1 MNARPEYDFKT
12 IGKNLRRL
20 RIENNMTVEEVRE
33 YMQLGTVQ
41 SVYKWERGDGLPQA
55 DSLLALMQL
64 YGENRID
71 KITEEGNELSS
82 STFLTRLL
90 NFALND
96 KSSWLV

>member
-82 STFLTRLL
+82 STFLHRYLTLR
-90 NFALND
+90 
-96 KSSWLV
+96 

>member
-1 MNARPEYDFKT
+1 MNVRPEYDFKT
-12 IGKNLRRL
+12 IGRNLRRL
-20 RIENNMTVEEVRE
+20 RIENNMTVEKVRE

-71 KITEEGNELSS
+71 KITEEGNDLFSS
-82 STFLTRLL
+82 IFLTRLL

-96 KSSWLV
+96 KSLWLV

>member
-1 MNARPEYDFKT
+1 MKSRPEFDFKI
-12 IGKNLRRL
+12 IGKNLKRL

-71 KITEEGNELSS
+71 RIIEEGSELSS
-82 STFLTRLL
+82 SDFLRGLL

-96 KSSWLV
+96 KCLAVL

>member
-1 MNARPEYDFKT
+1 MKVRPEYDFKT
-12 IGKNLRRL
+12 IGRNLRRL
-20 RIENNMTVEEVRE
+20 RIKNNMTVEEVRE
-33 YMQLGTVQ
+33 YIQLGTVQ

-82 STFLTRLL
+82 S
-90 NFALND
+90 NF
-96 KSSWLV
+96 WH